1 MITTVV
7 YGYLT
12 RALRPDRYN
21 ALDDFVLDTFG
32 WPKEQDEAYARR
44 RVIAIEKFILSLS
57 DQQLVTGISLII
69 ANYLIRFGVAG
80 LNQRVSAYSYVIA
93 VHLALLSCVIHLS
106 SLTILRDHFDAH
118 TRLRSFRICL
128 ILPAIGF
135 LLPKLVLAQDIDS
148 SVTLS
153 CGLDSLHTRENK
165 VLNRSHLAQWDPDI
179 QNVSTFLQTVA
190 ILIIIAGGYIRR
202 VIEVYFP
209 LFRKAPDVW
218 TARVSSKFIGY
229 PKRRDIDLFMARS
242 CEAQITSAARLVN
255 FRGHMKQKPV
265 VAIAGILVGELRRSF
280 FTEIVWLL
288 FYTAYSLSSLIFFF
302 LWGGNGDQ
310 STVTFT
316 PSFGQILPLMLLA
329 ATGLSITEAF
339 GGEYELC
346 HTETSSNCIRDEE
359 RGPQLES
366 WSHRA
371 SGGPEPSR
379 QWYQRPQY
387 CLQWFDVAFGGW
399 RRFSEPS

>member
-12 RALRPDRYN
+12 RSLRPDRYN

-32 WPKEQDEAYARR
+32 CAKEQDKEYTRR
-44 RVIAIEKFILSLS
+44 RVVAIEKFILSLS

-69 ANYLIRFGVAG
+69 ANYLIRFGVAE
-80 LNQRVSAYSYVIA
+80 LHQRVSAYSYVIA

-106 SLTILRDHFDAH
+106 SLTILRDHFDVH

-135 LLPKLVLAQDIDS
+135 LLPQLVLAQDIDS

-153 CGLDSLHTRENK
+153 CGLDLLNSGENEVFNPSELSYRE
-165 VLNRSHLAQWDPDI
+165 PDV
-179 QNVSTFLQTVA
+179 QNLSVFLQTVA
-190 ILIIIAGGYIRR
+190 ILIIITGGYIRR
-202 VIEVYFP
+202 VIEVYSP

-218 TARVSSKFIGY
+218 TARVFSELIGY
-229 PKRRDIDLFMARS
+229 PKQCDVDLFMARS
-242 CEAQITSAARLVN
+242 CEVQITTAARLVD
-255 FRGHMKQKPV
+255 FGGHKKQKPV
-265 VAIAGILVGELRRSF
+265 VTIAGILLAELRRSF
-280 FTEIVWLL
+280 FTEIARLL
-288 FYTAYSLSSLIFFF
+288 FYTTYSLCSLIFFF
-302 LWGGNGDQ
+302 LWGGDADQ
-310 STVTFT
+310 ATVAFT

-346 HTETSSNCIRDEE
+346 PTGSDSNCIRYEK
-359 RGPQLES
+359 RGPRLECQ
-366 WSHRA
+366 SHRT

-379 QWYQRPQY
+379 Q
-387 CLQWFDVAFGGW
+387 
-399 RRFSEPS
+399 

>member
-12 RALRPDRYN
+12 RSLRPDRYN

-32 WPKEQDEAYARR
+32 WPKEQDKAYTRR
-44 RVIAIEKFILSLS
+44 RVLAIEKFILSLS

-69 ANYLIRFGVAG
+69 ANYLIRFGVAE

-135 LLPKLVLAQDIDS
+135 LLPQLVLAQDIDS

-153 CGLDSLHTRENK
+153 CGLDLLH
-165 VLNRSHLAQWDPDI
+165 SQPSYWDPEI
-179 QNVSTFLQTVA
+179 FNFPIFLQTVT
-190 ILIIIAGGYIRR
+190 ILIMIAGGYIRR

-218 TARVSSKFIGY
+218 TARVCSKFIGY
-229 PKRRDIDLFMARS
+229 PEQRDIDLFMARS
-242 CEAQITSAARLVN
+242 CEAQITSAARLID
-255 FRGHMKQKPV
+255 FRGPRKQKPTM
-265 VAIAGILVGELRRSF
+265 AIAGILVAELRRSF

-288 FYTAYSLSSLIFFF
+288 FYTTYSLCNLIYFF
-302 LWGGNGDQ
+302 LWGGTADQ
-310 STVTFT
+310 SRVTFT

-339 GGEYELC
+339 GG
-346 HTETSSNCIRDEE
+346 
-359 RGPQLES
+359 
-366 WSHRA
+366 
-371 SGGPEPSR
+371 
-379 QWYQRPQY
+379 
-387 CLQWFDVAFGGW
+387 
-399 RRFSEPS
+399 